1 MQPGSHRVAAWV
13 PFEEVRLEELAEAD
27 HRLAQ
32 LVRLHVKV
40 EGGVLGIG
48 LAWLGLGLGLG

>member
-13 PFEEVRLEELAEAD
+13 PFEEGRLEELAEAD

-32 LVRLHVKV
+32 LVRLDVKV